1 MKRIYDNKT
10 ISKAIEN
17 SLYKE
22 VLENLNVP
30 IFICEYEDG
39 EIVVAP
45 YLENDLFQITIFGS
59 LSIYFIR
66 NDGSSYHLAYSEIDS
81 FFGDNELFD
90 TVNQGVFG
98 EASGTLRCLAFSV
111 KESKKALLENV
122 TFLRVLSKTLAERFK
137 NMALQDAA
145 PSSLSERVIS
155 YMTYISNDKTLK
167 GVEKTAYQLH
177 CSPRQL
183 QRILNNL
190 ENDGIVRKIGK
201 GSYELTMS

>member
-1 MKRIYDNKT
+1 MKRIYDKKI
-10 ISKAIEN
+10 ISEAIKN

-45 YLENDLFQITIFGS
+45 YLKNTLFQITISGT

-66 NDGSSYHLAYSEIDS
+66 NDGSSYHLAYSETDS
-81 FFGDNELFD
+81 FLGDNELFD
-90 TVNQGVFG
+90 TDNHGVFG
-98 EASGTLRCLAFSV
+98 EASGTLRCLACSV
-111 KESKKALLENV
+111 KDSKKALLENV
-122 TFLRVLSKTLAERFK
+122 VFLRVLSKTLADRFK
-137 NMALQDAA
+137 SIALQEAA

-190 ENDGIVRKIGK
+190 EQSGKVKKIGK
-201 GSYELTMS
+201 GAYEII

>member
-1 MKRIYDNKT
+1 MKKIYDK
-10 ISKAIEN
+10 KAISEAIKK
-17 SLYKE
+17 SQYKE
-22 VLENLNVP
+22 VLKNLNIP
-30 IFICEYEDG
+30 IFICEYEDK

-45 YLENDLFQITIFGS
+45 YKKNNYFQISISGS

-66 NDGSSYHLAYSEIDS
+66 SDGSSYHLAYSEIDS

-90 TVNQGVFG
+90 SANQGVFG

-111 KESKKALLENV
+111 KDSKNKLLENV
-122 TFLRVLSKTLAERFK
+122 TFLRVLSKALSERIK
-137 NMALQDAA
+137 SMALQDAS

-190 ENDGIVRKIGK
+190 KESGKIKKIGK
-201 GSYELTMS
+201 GTYQLY